1 MVRVRLALDSVASA
15 HGGRCRRG
23 ASRLAQAGL
32 IAVLIA
38 PTLDAPAAHG
48 APLEPRVTVSIRDE
62 TRRLSPWTSY
72 WILRREGQ
80 CADVVSDGFPS
91 YRPRLVAPSRDA
103 RPRVML
109 EKRARPAKIEITTA
123 RKLDP
128 DGFVTRARRHR
139 PRLEPMIEAGE
150 TVGWIARP
158 RIRLRDRAFVSVDVS
173 WFDRSGCFGTD
184 AEEGGS
190 WTFMLR
196 RPRFDQ
202 Q

>member
-1 MVRVRLALDSVASA
+1 VIPVRLALDSVASA
-15 HGGRCRRG
+15 SWGRCRR
-23 ASRLAQAGL
+23 APSRLAQAGL
-32 IAVLIA
+32 IALLIT
-38 PTLDAPAAHG
+38 PTLDGHAANG

-62 TRRLSPWTSY
+62 TRPLSPWSSY

-80 CADVVSDGFPS
+80 CADVVSDGIPS

-109 EKRARPAKIEITTA
+109 EKRARPAEIEITTT
-123 RKLDP
+123 RKLDA
-128 DGFVTRARRHR
+128 DGLRTRPRSHR

-150 TVGWIARP
+150 PVGWIARP
-158 RIRLRDRAFVSVDVS
+158 RIRLQDRAFVSVDVS

-202 Q
+202 H